1 MGTILKKGLSPLST
15 AWVGVSDCRRA
26 KTLVF
31 GGLPAPKKRWAGGV
45 QGGLLC
51 SKGVGELKKVH
62 GISDHASRV
71 LTTVG
76 QVNIPTHTALHS
88 SKPRKA
94 TRRQGARSRIS
105 MVIIPKSHT
114 QTGTH
119 CGSCRAQKQLGRK
132 STTDRKRAPLSLLLT
147 YAILWHDLP
156 FTRTP
161 RPF

>member
-1 MGTILKKGLSPLST
+1 VTAAGQKRSSLGVCLPPRKGGPAGFRGGFFVRKGLGNL
-15 AWVGVSDCRRA
+15 
-26 KTLVF
+26 
-31 GGLPAPKKRWAGGV
+31 
-45 QGGLLC
+45 
-51 SKGVGELKKVH
+51 LKKVH